1 MESTKAKHEAGL
13 LNQVSGAASQQ
24 RKSSL
29 DHVSP
34 VLRDSL
40 LASQGPHL
48 EACCSAPTPITLERS
63 LPVAFVP
70 VPPWRTRSC
79 SAWAALPTSRHH
91 YHWLASRQPTELRN
105 NTFCGTSHLHSD
117 PGQAPL
123 SPHAPEAET
132 FLPARVRGSPTS
144 TALSILSWQW

>member
-79 SAWAALPTSRHH
+79 SARAALPTSRHH
-91 YHWLASRQPTELRN
+91 YHWLSSRQPTELRN